1 MIQALLVWLA
11 AAPFRWVLGA
21 SMIGPRSTNATFLR
35 PGTGWAKDVEKHRRP
50 TGWELMPGARR
61 GGYRTLGTVVVG
73 GGLYA
78 YNASPVVTAWAIG
91 LVAAVA
97 AGLGVNWL
105 IQRWHSHWCLAARDH
120 YEDYLVPLHT
130 VLAANVG
137 WGPDVS
143 PRDWLHI
150 PVTYKLRSEEEEG
163 PTFWDRVTSAL
174 AEFFETGHLA
184 VKRYFSDDV
193 DQDDNADTED
203 PAEKLEDA
211 DQVDDVDQDDEDDDE
226 EAETP
231 TELLRDNVILRLDL
245 PTTFSTGIAGDDE
258 AEGGRAPRIK
268 TALKNVVC
276 EKLAL
281 SSSEVSVSW
290 TLHGRQPCVEFRPRA
305 VVPEVA
311 RAADLVTMLKK
322 APASA
327 PIIGLRRGSK
337 PVAVDFDSESP
348 HLMAACGP
356 GAGKSV
362 MAAGLA
368 AQLLAHDAH
377 VVILDTKQDSL
388 SVLADHPHVQYCRT
402 PEAIHNFLV
411 WLSEEVDRRM
421 AIKVLNPDAD
431 FVRIVIIFEE
441 MNAAYQKLKNHW
453 AAIRDKQEDPA
464 NSPAFT
470 GFGDVAFMGRAPK
483 MNAIAI
489 AQSGTAKVMGGPET
503 REAFFTRVLGR
514 YSLNAWKMLVPDVK
528 FVKSSK
534 KRGRMQVCI
543 AGVRYETQVLLWR
556 SEELREWA
564 WSCFAEG
571 TSYEGP
577 KLTVREFLRGETRVT
592 VTAPAAETASAE
604 TASVPV
610 ITTKPVTAIDA
621 NTGTAGETTTDAVV
635 EPAEGKVLPFE
646 RPAIALP
653 SAGSSHQVEASD
665 EDENEDIFVSDYAD
679 EIAESDVSD
688 EVDNTTDGA
697 VEVVPEGMITLRQAV
712 EEGIAYATQPDRK
725 KALQNLRRARNRTGF
740 PQVQWTSEDGTHYWA
755 REDIQHWAANKS
767 A

>member
-1 MIQALLVWLA
+1 
-11 AAPFRWVLGA
+11 
-21 SMIGPRSTNATFLR
+21 
-35 PGTGWAKDVEKHRRP
+35 
-50 TGWELMPGARR
+50 MPGIRR
-61 GGYRTLGTVVVG
+61 GGYRTVGTVAVA

-78 YNASPVVTAWAIG
+78 YVSAPVVTAWVVG
-91 LVAAVA
+91 LIAAVS

-105 IQRWHSHWCLAARDH
+105 IQRWHSHWCAEARDH

-137 WGPDVS
+137 WGPEVKA
-143 PRDWLHI
+143 RDWLHI
-150 PVTYKLRSEEEEG
+150 PVNYKLRSEEEEG
-163 PTFWDRVTSAL
+163 PTLWDRVTSAL

-184 VKRYFSDDV
+184 VKRYFRDDV
-193 DQDDNADTED
+193 DQDDNDATEET
-203 PAEKLEDA
+203 AEKLEDA
-211 DQVDDVDQDDEDDDE
+211 TPADDVDQDDEDDDE
-226 EAETP
+226 EAEKP
-231 TELLRDNVILRLDL
+231 AELLRDNVILRLDL
-245 PTTFSTGIAGDDE
+245 PVTFSTGIAGDDE

-290 TLHGRQPCVEFRPRA
+290 TLHGRQPAVEFRPRA

-311 RAADLVTMLKK
+311 RAADLADMLKK

-327 PIIGLRRGSK
+327 PIIGLRRGGR

-362 MAAGLA
+362 MAGGLA

-377 VVILDTKQDSL
+377 VVVLDTKQDSL

-431 FVRIVIIFEE
+431 FVRIVVIFEE
-441 MNAAYQKLKNHW
+441 MNAAFQKLKNYW
-453 AAIRDKQEDPA
+453 NEIREREDPTT
-464 NSPAFT
+464 SPAFT

-543 AGVRYETQVLLWR
+543 AGVRYETQVLLWKT
-556 SEELREWA
+556 EELREWA

-571 TSYEGP
+571 TSYDGP
-577 KLTVREFLRGETRVT
+577 KLSVREFLRGETPVT
-592 VTAPAAETASAE
+592 VTAPAAETAPAE
-604 TASVPV
+604 TPDVPV

-621 NTGTAGETTTDAVV
+621 NTGTDGETATDDVADA
-635 EPAEGKVLPFE
+635 AEGKVLPFE

-653 SAGSSHQVEASD
+653 SAGNSHLTEALGED
-665 EDENEDIFVSDYAD
+665 EDEDIFIPDYAD
-679 EIAESDVSD
+679 EIAENDVP
-688 EVDNTTDGA
+688 EETDNVENDA
-697 VEVVPEGMITLRQAV
+697 VEVVPEGMITLREAV
-712 EEGIAYATQPDRK
+712 E
-725 KALQNLRRARNRTGF
+725 
-740 PQVQWTSEDGTHYWA
+740 
-755 REDIQHWAANKS
+755 
-767 A
+767 